1 MPQTDWVL
9 DTHVLISAA
18 LSTQGAPAKLVQCA
32 LAQHRLVFSQ
42 ATFDELRTRLY
53 RPKFDRYISLELR
66 EAVLHDLSAAA
77 RWVAIGEPA
86 RYCRDRGD
94 DMFIETALAARAG
107 IVVSGD
113 QDLLQAP
120 PIQGLRILNPQQA
133 LAEAKVLASG
143 IRADLSDVL
152 PLIQLPS

>member
-1 MPQTDWVL
+1 VTNPEWVV
-9 DTHVLISAA
+9 DTNVLISAA
-18 LSTQGAPAKLVQCA
+18 LSARGAPARLVQ
-32 LAQHRLVFSQ
+32 LVLERGTMVFSQ
-42 ATFDELRTRLY
+42 PTFDELKTRLY

-86 RYCRDRGD
+86 RYCRDRSD

-107 IVVSGD
+107 LVVSGD

-133 LAEAKVLASG
+133 LAEGLA
-143 IRADLSDVL
+143 
-152 PLIQLPS
+152 

>member
-1 MPQTDWVL
+1 MTNPEWVI
-9 DTHVLISAA
+9 DTNVLISAA
-18 LSTQGAPAKLVQCA
+18 LSARGAPARLVQ
-32 LAQHRLVFSQ
+32 LVLDRGVLVFSGP
-42 ATFDELRTRLY
+42 TFEELKTRLY
-53 RPKFDRYISLELR
+53 RPKFDTYISLELR

-77 RWVAIGEPA
+77 RWVEIGEPA

-133 LAEAKVLASG
+133 LAELLA
-143 IRADLSDVL
+143 
-152 PLIQLPS
+152 

>member
-1 MPQTDWVL
+1 MTNPEWVI
-9 DTHVLISAA
+9 DTNVLISAA
-18 LSTQGAPAKLVQCA
+18 LSARGAPARLVQ
-32 LAQHRLVFSQ
+32 LVLERGSLVFSQ
-42 ATFDELRTRLY
+42 PTFDELKTRLY

-86 RYCRDRGD
+86 RYCRDRSD

-120 PIQGLRILNPQQA
+120 PIRGLRILNPQQA
-133 LAEAKVLASG
+133 LAEALA
-143 IRADLSDVL
+143 
-152 PLIQLPS
+152 

>member
-1 MPQTDWVL
+1 MTNLEWVI
-9 DTHVLISAA
+9 DTNVLISAA
-18 LSTQGAPAKLVQCA
+18 LTARGAPARLVQRV
-32 LAQHRLVFSQ
+32 LEHGMLVFSQ
-42 ATFDELRTRLY
+42 PTFDELKTRLY

-77 RWVAIGEPA
+77 RWVEIGEPA
-86 RYCRDRGD
+86 RYCRDRSD

-120 PIQGLRILNPQQA
+120 PVEGLRILNPEQA
-133 LAEAKVLASG
+133 LAELLA
-143 IRADLSDVL
+143 
-152 PLIQLPS
+152 

>member
-1 MPQTDWVL
+1 VTNPEWVI
-9 DTHVLISAA
+9 DTNVLISAA
-18 LSTQGAPAKLVQCA
+18 LSASGAPARLVQ
-32 LAQHRLVFSQ
+32 LVLERGVLVFSQ
-42 ATFDELRTRLY
+42 PTFDELKTRLY

-77 RWVAIGEPA
+77 RWVEIGEPA
-86 RYCRDRGD
+86 RYCRDRSD

-120 PIQGLRILNPQQA
+120 PIRGLRILKPQRA
-133 LAEAKVLASG
+133 LAEALA
-143 IRADLSDVL
+143 
-152 PLIQLPS
+152 

>member
-1 MPQTDWVL
+1 MTNPEWVI
-9 DTHVLISAA
+9 DTNVLISAA
-18 LSTQGAPAKLVQCA
+18 LSANSTPARLVQ
-32 LAQHRLVFSQ
+32 LVLERGNVVFSQ
-42 ATFDELRTRLY
+42 PTFDELKTRLY

-77 RWVAIGEPA
+77 RWVEIGEPA
-86 RYCRDRGD
+86 RYCRDRSD

-120 PIQGLRILNPQQA
+120 PVQGLRILNPQQA
-133 LAEAKVLASG
+133 LAEALA
-143 IRADLSDVL
+143 
-152 PLIQLPS
+152 

>member
-1 MPQTDWVL
+1 MI
-9 DTHVLISAA
+9 DTNVLISAA
-18 LSTQGAPAKLVQCA
+18 LSARGMPARLVQ
-32 LAQHRLVFSQ
+32 LVLERGVLVFSQ
-42 ATFDELRTRLY
+42 PTFDELKTRLY

-77 RWVAIGEPA
+77 RWVEIGEPA
-86 RYCRDRGD
+86 RYCRDRSD

-107 IVVSGD
+107 LVVSGD

-133 LAEAKVLASG
+133 LAEALA
-143 IRADLSDVL
+143 
-152 PLIQLPS
+152 

>member
-1 MPQTDWVL
+1 VTNPEWVI
-9 DTHVLISAA
+9 DTNVLISAA
-18 LSTQGAPAKLVQCA
+18 LSASGAPARLVQ
-32 LAQHRLVFSQ
+32 LVLERGSLVFSQ
-42 ATFDELRTRLY
+42 PTFDELKTRLY

-77 RWVAIGEPA
+77 RWVEIGEPA
-86 RYCRDRGD
+86 RYCPDRSD

-120 PIQGLRILNPQQA
+120 PVEGLRILNPQQA
-133 LAEAKVLASG
+133 LAEALA
-143 IRADLSDVL
+143 
-152 PLIQLPS
+152 

>member
-1 MPQTDWVL
+1 VTNPEWVI
-9 DTHVLISAA
+9 DTNVLISAA
-18 LSTQGAPAKLVQCA
+18 LSARGMPARLVQ
-32 LAQHRLVFSQ
+32 LVLERGVLVFSQ
-42 ATFDELRTRLY
+42 PTFDELKTRLY

-86 RYCRDRGD
+86 RYCRDRSD

-107 IVVSGD
+107 LVVSGD

-133 LAEAKVLASG
+133 LAEALA
-143 IRADLSDVL
+143 
-152 PLIQLPS
+152 

>member
-1 MPQTDWVL
+1 VTNPEWVI
-9 DTHVLISAA
+9 DTNVLISAA
-18 LSTQGAPAKLVQCA
+18 LSARGTPARLVQ
-32 LAQHRLVFSQ
+32 LVLERGVLVFSQ
-42 ATFDELRTRLY
+42 PTFDELKTRLY

-77 RWVAIGEPA
+77 RWVEIGEPA
-86 RYCRDRGD
+86 RYCRDRSD

-120 PIQGLRILNPQQA
+120 PIRGLRILKPQQA
-133 LAEAKVLASG
+133 LAEALA
-143 IRADLSDVL
+143 
-152 PLIQLPS
+152 

>member
-1 MPQTDWVL
+1 MTNPEWVI
-9 DTHVLISAA
+9 DTNVLISAA
-18 LSTQGAPAKLVQCA
+18 LSARGTPARLVQ
-32 LAQHRLVFSQ
+32 LVLERGVLVFSQ
-42 ATFDELRTRLY
+42 PTFDELKTRLY

-86 RYCRDRGD
+86 RYCRDRSD

-107 IVVSGD
+107 LLVSGD

-120 PIQGLRILNPQQA
+120 SIQGLRILNPQQA
-133 LAEAKVLASG
+133 LVEVSA
-143 IRADLSDVL
+143 
-152 PLIQLPS
+152 

>member
-1 MPQTDWVL
+1 VTNPEWVI
-9 DTHVLISAA
+9 DTNVLISAA
-18 LSTQGAPAKLVQCA
+18 QSASGAPARLVQ
-32 LAQHRLVFSQ
+32 LVLERGSLVFSQ
-42 ATFDELRTRLY
+42 PTFDELKTRLY

-77 RWVAIGEPA
+77 RWVEIGEPA
-86 RYCRDRGD
+86 RYCRDRSD

-120 PIQGLRILNPQQA
+120 PIRGLRILNPQQA
-133 LAEAKVLASG
+133 LAEALA
-143 IRADLSDVL
+143 
-152 PLIQLPS
+152 